1 VDIKKQ
7 TYLAMGNL
15 LNVAAEL
22 KIDVSPM
29 EGFVPEKVNE
39 LLGLEK
45 LGYTASLAPLGYRHD
60 EDATQYYKKVRKS
73 QEDLF
78 ITI

>member
-1 VDIKKQ
+1 
-7 TYLAMGNL
+7 MGNL

-45 LGYTASLAPLGYRHD
+45 LGYTASLLAPLGYRHD
-60 EDATQYYKKVRKS
+60 EDATQYYKS
-73 QEDLF
+73 
-78 ITI
+78 

>member
-1 VDIKKQ
+1 
-7 TYLAMGNL
+7 
-15 LNVAAEL
+15 
-22 KIDVSPM
+22 
-29 EGFVPEKVNE
+29 VNE
-39 LLGLEK
+39 LLGLK
-45 LGYTASLAPLGYRHD
+45 RLYRLSLAPLGYRHD

>member
-1 VDIKKQ
+1 
-7 TYLAMGNL
+7 
-15 LNVAAEL
+15 
-22 KIDVSPM
+22 
-29 EGFVPEKVNE
+29 VNE

-45 LGYTASLAPLGYRHD
+45 LGYTASLLALGYRHD